1 MALISDDSGAS
12 WKTSATVPLHRTQ
25 GPGSRPNELQAAEL
39 ADGTIV
45 LNARDEISLYRLISR
60 SHDGGLTWAQ
70 FTLSAQLQGAICQ
83 GSTVAIG
90 STLFFSHPFAWT
102 RNNGWIKYSVV
113 SRTIRTIIAWVR
125 FQRAQAT
132 IVRAG
137 RGGNLVALAAGGWG
151 RVWVQRRNGLELHR
165 DNRNDRPG
173 VQRRGRRAV
182 HGGQELPT
190 EGLSGFDGG
199 WRACAAGL

>member
-1 MALISDDSGAS
+1 
-12 WKTSATVPLHRTQ
+12 
-25 GPGSRPNELQAAEL
+25 
-39 ADGTIV
+39 V

-60 SHDGGLTWAQ
+60 SHDGGSTWTQ

-102 RNNGWIKYSVV
+102 RNNGWIKYSIV
-113 SRTIRTIIAWVR
+113 RRTIIAWVR

-137 RGGNLVALAAGGWG
+137 RGGNLVALAAG
-151 RVWVQRRNGLELHR
+151 
-165 DNRNDRPG
+165 
-173 VQRRGRRAV
+173 
-182 HGGQELPT
+182 
-190 EGLSGFDGG
+190 
-199 WRACAAGL
+199 